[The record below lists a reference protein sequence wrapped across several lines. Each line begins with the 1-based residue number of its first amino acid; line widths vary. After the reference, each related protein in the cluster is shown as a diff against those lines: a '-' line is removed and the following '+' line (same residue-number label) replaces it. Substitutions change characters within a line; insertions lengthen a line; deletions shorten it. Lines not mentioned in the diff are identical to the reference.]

1 MGRAGAGHVH
11 AGSLPR
17 CELKVHP
24 RTLPAVIFQS
34 ALAAFTPWNIARAQ
48 RYYESPALWKSA
60 DLVRHLVN
68 SNFLYRL
75 REQQKSR
82 QVAAGKQLRLAGPT
96 GLEPATSGV
105 TGRRSNRLNYD
116 PALGTSLT
124 CGVQGAF
131 PRTAHPTGG
140 VAGCQDQARAKSR
153 RRVKRAT
160 SQPRRMTKI
169 AVTVRS
175 RVGVRA
181 VPASQ

>member
-1 MGRAGAGHVH
+1 MGRAGAGDVH

-17 CELKVHP
+17 RELNVHP
-24 RTLPAVIFQS
+24 RALSAAIFRP
-34 ALAAFTPWNIARAQ
+34 ALAAFRPWNIARAQ

-68 SNFLYRL
+68 SNFLYCVRG
-75 REQQKSR
+75 QQKSR
-82 QVAAGKQLRLAGPT
+82 QVAAGESLRLAGPT

-116 PALGTSLT
+116 PAVGNSLANLL
-124 CGVQGAF
+124 CAGGIPEDGASY
-131 PRTAHPTGG
+131 
-140 VAGCQDQARAKSR
+140 QASAKSR
-153 RRVKRAT
+153 RSVKRAT

-169 AVTVRS
+169 AVTARS
-175 RVGVRA
+175 RVGVFV